1 MSKLVS
7 YRKKKISK
15 DHIRILIVLLSAMML
30 ITICLLLRSCALRS
44 NKKDRADNGSAVENY
59 EGSYAT
65 DCINVDLLTPN
76 KYSRPG
82 IRLPRINGIVVH
94 YTANPGSTAK
104 ENRDYFDGLKD
115 SHATHA
121 SSHFIVG
128 IDGEIVQCIPTREV
142 SYASNERNMDTI
154 SIECCHVR
162 KDGRFTEKTY
172 SSLVRLCAYLC
183 HRFGLSQKDIIR
195 HYDVTGK
202 LCPRYFVEHKDA
214 WAGFKADVKKAL
226 KSGDYE
232 LQIR

>member
-44 NKKDRADNGSAVENY
+44 NKKNRADNGSAVENY
-59 EGSYAT
+59 EGSYAA

-214 WAGFKADVKKAL
+214 WAGFKSDVKKAL